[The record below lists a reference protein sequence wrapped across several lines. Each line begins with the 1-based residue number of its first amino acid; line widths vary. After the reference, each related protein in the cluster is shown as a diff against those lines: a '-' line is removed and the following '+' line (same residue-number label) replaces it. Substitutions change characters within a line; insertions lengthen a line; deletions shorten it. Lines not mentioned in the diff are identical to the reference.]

1 MLLKKSKLEIPNF
14 GIQSSA
20 VFYKIFFTP
29 IRLYNWIQNYKFSM
43 NSLTVVTIA
52 TILVAMGPLALTLYQ
67 TASAQYTTGQDTG
80 ALSVEEQLRLA
91 KEKVANA
98 QQAGAYGSGT
108 AFFGKNIGD
117 AALYTGAIVAIFGA
131 VAAAFIVMSR
141 GKKSV
146 SA

>member
-1 MLLKKSKLEIPNF
+1 LQNLLK
-14 GIQSSA
+14 
-20 VFYKIFFTP
+20 IFLTP

-43 NSLTVVTIA
+43 NSITVVSIA
-52 TILVAMGPLALTLYQ
+52 AILIAMGPLALTLYQ

-80 ALSVEEQLRLA
+80 QLTVEEQLRLA

-117 AALYTGAIVAIFGA
+117 AAIYTVAIVAIFGA
-131 VAAAFIVMSR
+131 VAAAFLVMSR
-141 GKKSV
+141 AKKSV

>member
-1 MLLKKSKLEIPNF
+1 MSKIL
-14 GIQSSA
+14 
-20 VFYKIFFTP
+20 VKIFLTP
-29 IRLYNWIQNYKFSM
+29 IKLYNWIQNYKFSM

-52 TILVAMGPLALTLYQ
+52 SILIAMGPLAITFYQ
-67 TASAQYTTGQDTG
+67 TANAQYTTGQDTG

-117 AALYTGAIVAIFGA
+117 AAIYTGAIVAIFGA

-141 GKKSV
+141 HKKSV

>member
-1 MLLKKSKLEIPNF
+1 MKCQLEIPN
-14 GIQSSA
+14 S
-20 VFYKIFFTP
+20 KIKNIAKFKRNILTP

-43 NSLTVVTIA
+43 KSLTVVTIA
-52 TILVAMGPLALTLYQ
+52 AILIAMGPLALSLYQ

-91 KEKVANA
+91 KEKVSNA

-117 AALYTGAIVAIFGA
+117 AAIYTGAIVAIFGA

>member
-1 MLLKKSKLEIPNF
+1 L
-14 GIQSSA
+14 GIKAPQFF
-20 VFYKIFFTP
+20 VKFFFTP

-52 TILVAMGPLALTLYQ
+52 SILIAMGPLAITFYQ
-67 TASAQYTTGQDTG
+67 TANAQYTTGQDTG

-117 AALYTGAIVAIFGA
+117 AAIYTGAIVAIFGA

-141 GKKSV
+141 SKKSV

>member
-1 MLLKKSKLEIPNF
+1 MLLKKFKLEIPNF
-14 GIQSSA
+14 GIIARQ
-20 VFYKIFFTP
+20 FFVKFFLTP

-91 KEKVANA
+91 KEKVSSA

-117 AALYTGAIVAIFGA
+117 AAIYTGAIVAIFGA

-141 GKKSV
+141 SKKSV

>member
-1 MLLKKSKLEIPNF
+1 MLLKKSKLENF
-14 GIQSSA
+14 NLGNKSSS
-20 VFYKIFFTP
+20 VFRKIFFTP
-29 IRLYNWIQNYKFSM
+29 IRLYIWIQNYKFSM
-43 NSLTVVTIA
+43 NSLTVITIA

-67 TASAQYTTGQDTG
+67 TASAQYTTGQETG
-80 ALSVEEQLRLA
+80 LSVEEQLRLA

>member
-1 MLLKKSKLEIPNF
+1 
-14 GIQSSA
+14 
-20 VFYKIFFTP
+20 
-29 IRLYNWIQNYKFSM
+29 
-43 NSLTVVTIA
+43 
-52 TILVAMGPLALTLYQ
+52 MGPLAITFYQ
-67 TASAQYTTGQDTG
+67 TANAQYTTGQDTGG

-117 AALYTGAIVAIFGA
+117 AALYTVAIVAIFGA

-141 GKKSV
+141 SKKSV

>member
-1 MLLKKSKLEIPNF
+1 LRKTTLQFFAKF
-14 GIQSSA
+14 
-20 VFYKIFFTP
+20 FFTP
-29 IRLYNWIQNYKFSM
+29 IRLYNWIQNYKSRM
-43 NSLTVVTIA
+43 NSLIVVTIA
-52 TILVAMGPLALTLYQ
+52 TVLVAMGPLALTLYQ

-91 KEKVANA
+91 KEKVSSA

-117 AALYTGAIVAIFGA
+117 AAIYTGAIVAIFGA

>member
-1 MLLKKSKLEIPNF
+1 MKCQLEIPN
-14 GIQSSA
+14 S
-20 VFYKIFFTP
+20 KIKNIAKFKRNILTP

-52 TILVAMGPLALTLYQ
+52 AILIAMGPLALTLYQ

-91 KEKVANA
+91 KEKVSNA

-117 AALYTGAIVAIFGA
+117 AAIYTGAIVAIFGA

-146 SA
+146 RA

>member
-1 MLLKKSKLEIPNF
+1 
-14 GIQSSA
+14 
-20 VFYKIFFTP
+20 
-29 IRLYNWIQNYKFSM
+29 M

-52 TILVAMGPLALTLYQ
+52 SILIAMGPLAITFYQ
-67 TASAQYTTGQDTG
+67 TANAQYTTGQDPGG

-117 AALYTGAIVAIFGA
+117 AAIYTVAIVVIFGA

-141 GKKSV
+141 SKKSV

>member
-1 MLLKKSKLEIPNF
+1 MLEIF
-14 GIQSSA
+14 L
-20 VFYKIFFTP
+20 TP
-29 IRLYNWIQNYKFSM
+29 IRLYNSIQNYKFSM

-52 TILVAMGPLALTLYQ
+52 AILIAMGPLALTLYQ

-91 KEKVANA
+91 KEKVSNA

-117 AALYTGAIVAIFGA
+117 AAIYTGAIVAIFGA

-141 GKKSV
+141 HKKSV

>member
-1 MLLKKSKLEIPNF
+1 
-14 GIQSSA
+14 
-20 VFYKIFFTP
+20 
-29 IRLYNWIQNYKFSM
+29 M

-52 TILVAMGPLALTLYQ
+52 AILIAMGPLALTLYQ

-91 KEKVANA
+91 KEKVSNA

-117 AALYTGAIVAIFGA
+117 AAIYTGAIVAIFEPCT
-131 VAAAFIVMSR
+131 AAFIVMSR
-141 GKKSV
+141 HKIRKRIALLYYYFFILYSLV
-146 SA
+146 IFFVTITSQFLSFHYLS

>member
-1 MLLKKSKLEIPNF
+1 MKAPQFFAKF
-14 GIQSSA
+14 
-20 VFYKIFFTP
+20 FFTP

>member
-1 MLLKKSKLEIPNF
+1 LRIKAP
-14 GIQSSA
+14 Q
-20 VFYKIFFTP
+20 FFVKFFFRP
-29 IRLYNWIQNYKFSM
+29 IRLYNSIQKYKFSM

-80 ALSVEEQLRLA
+80 LSVEEQLRLA

>member
-1 MLLKKSKLEIPNF
+1 
-14 GIQSSA
+14 
-20 VFYKIFFTP
+20 
-29 IRLYNWIQNYKFSM
+29 M

-52 TILVAMGPLALTLYQ
+52 AILIAMGPFALTLYQ

-91 KEKVANA
+91 KEKVSNA

-108 AFFGKNIGD
+108 SMFGGNISTTL
-117 AALYTGAIVAIFGA
+117 AITGGLVAIFGA

-141 GKKSV
+141 AKKSV
-146 SA
+146 KA

>member
-1 MLLKKSKLEIPNF
+1 
-14 GIQSSA
+14 
-20 VFYKIFFTP
+20 
-29 IRLYNWIQNYKFSM
+29 M

-52 TILVAMGPLALTLYQ
+52 AILIAMGPLALTLYQ

-91 KEKVANA
+91 KEKVSNA

-108 AFFGKNIGD
+108 SLFGKNIVT
-117 AALYTGAIVAIFGA
+117 LQYTLAQLVAIFGA

-141 GKKSV
+141 HKKSV

>member
-1 MLLKKSKLEIPNF
+1 LLK
-14 GIQSSA
+14 
-20 VFYKIFFTP
+20 IFLTP

-43 NSLTVVTIA
+43 NSLTVVSIA
-52 TILVAMGPLALTLYQ
+52 AILIAMGPLALTLYQ

-80 ALSVEEQLRLA
+80 QLTVEEQLRLA

-117 AALYTGAIVAIFGA
+117 AAIYTVAIVAIFGA
-131 VAAAFIVMSR
+131 VAAAFLVMSR
-141 GKKSV
+141 AKKSV

>member
-1 MLLKKSKLEIPNF
+1 MLLIRSVTRNSYIKMSEILKN
-14 GIQSSA
+14 I
-20 VFYKIFFTP
+20 VKIFSTP
-29 IRLYNWIQNYKFSM
+29 IKLYNWIQNYKFSM

-52 TILVAMGPLALTLYQ
+52 SILIAMGPLAITFYQ
-67 TASAQYTTGQDTG
+67 TANAQYTTGQDTG
-80 ALSVEEQLRLA
+80 AALSVEEQLRLA

-131 VAAAFIVMSR
+131 VAAAFFV
-141 GKKSV
+141 
-146 SA
+146 

>member
-1 MLLKKSKLEIPNF
+1 MLLMKCQLEIPN
-14 GIQSSA
+14 S
-20 VFYKIFFTP
+20 KIKNIAKFKRNILTP

-43 NSLTVVTIA
+43 NSLTIVTIA
-52 TILVAMGPLALTLYQ
+52 AILIAMGPLALTLYQ

-91 KEKVANA
+91 KEKVSNA

-117 AALYTGAIVAIFGA
+117 AAIYTGAIVAIFGA

-141 GKKSV
+141 GKKRV